1 MGSLT
6 PVSDLHIHIQPWEMV
21 RPEIDVAMRG
31 GRRDLDTIQACMRDP
46 GALVRHLDRE
56 EIDRA
61 ALINYVSPDV
71 MGFTEAVNSWVADYC
86 RPHRDRL
93 IAVGSVHPRFSR
105 DPGGD
110 AERLFDDGIRMLK
123 LHPPHQLVHANSYRD
138 GGAWPGLAAIYGAAE
153 ARGVPI
159 MIHTGTSI
167 FPGARNKYGHPLEV
181 DDVAV
186 DFPRLPL
193 VLAHAGRPL
202 WMEEAFFLARR
213 HANVHLDLSGI
224 PPVRLLE
231 YLPRLESIA
240 SKALWGTD
248 WPAPGVPGMAAN
260 VAAFRGLP
268 LSPAVQEAILWGNA
282 ERLLPRV

>member
-1 MGSLT
+1 MGSLRR
-6 PVSDLHIHIQPWEMV
+6 VNDLHIHIQPWEML
-21 RPEIDVAMRG
+21 RPEVALAMRA
-31 GRRDLDTIQACMRDP
+31 GRRDLDRIEACVRDP
-46 GALVRHLDRE
+46 GALVRLLDE
-56 EIDRA
+56 EGIDRA
-61 ALINYVSPDV
+61 ALINYVSPDL
-71 MGFTEAVNSWVADYC
+71 MGFTDTVNAWVADYC

-93 IAVGSVHPRFSR
+93 IAVGSVHPRFSQ

-123 LHPPHQLVHANSYRD
+123 LHPPHQLVHANDYRD
-138 GGAWPGLAAIYGAAE
+138 GGPWPGLAAIYGAAE

-159 MIHTGTSI
+159 MVHTGTSI

-213 HANVHLDLSGI
+213 HPNVHLDLSGI
-224 PPVRLLE
+224 PPARLLE
-231 YLPRLESIA
+231 YLPRLETVA

-248 WPAPGVPGMAAN
+248 WPAPGVPGMGAN
-260 VAAFRGLP
+260 VAVFRGLP
-268 LSPAVQEAILWGNA
+268 LAAAVQEAILWGNA
-282 ERLLPRV
+282 ERLLPRG